1 MIEALLELWDVLSR
15 NALRT
20 FLTGLSVA
28 WGVFILVVLLGAGNG
43 LENGANWEFRD
54 DAQNSIWIGG
64 GKTSIPYQGRSPG
77 RPILFKNQDY
87 EELPLKVPGIEH
99 LTGRYWLWGEFSV
112 TYGAKRSSFNILGVH
127 PDQRY
132 LEKTLIT
139 RGRYLDD
146 NDQAEKRKV
155 CVIGSKV
162 REILFG
168 NRDPIGEYVNIRGL
182 AYKVVGEFEDVG
194 GENELRKIYVPISTA
209 QLVYNQPEIIHQ
221 LIFTVGDASVE
232 QSQAM
237 ADKARAVLARNHGFA
252 PDDRRAVRMGNNL
265 EQFTRITGV
274 FRWIRIFVWVVG
286 VGTLLAGIVGI
297 GNIML
302 ISVAERTKEIGI
314 RKALGATPAS
324 IIRMVL
330 GEALVLTG
338 VSGYAGLVAGVG
350 LVELVA
356 KRFPDAPFFRAP
368 SVSLD
373 IAVSATLLI
382 MGAGAL
388 AGFFPAYRAA
398 RVNPIVALRSE

>member
-1 MIEALLELWDVLSR
+1 MIEALLELWDVLRR
-15 NALRT
+15 NAVRT
-20 FLTGLSVA
+20 LLTGLSVA
-28 WGVFILVVLLGAGNG
+28 WGVFMLVVLLGAGNG

-64 GKTSIPYQGRSPG
+64 GKTSIPFAGRSPG
-77 RPILFKNQDY
+77 RPILFKNQDFVD
-87 EELPLKVPGIEH
+87 LPRKVPGIEH
-99 LTGRYWLWGEFSV
+99 FTGRFWLWGEFSV
-112 TYGAKRSSFNILGVH
+112 TYGSKRSSFNILGVH
-127 PDQRY
+127 PDHRY
-132 LEKTLIT
+132 LEKTLMT
-139 RGRYLDD
+139 RGRYLDAD
-146 NDQAEKRKV
+146 DQAEKRKV

-168 NRDPIGEYVNIRGL
+168 NADPVGEYVNIRGL

-209 QLVYNQPEIIHQ
+209 QLVYNQPQIIHQ
-221 LIFTVGDASVE
+221 LIFTVGDVSVE
-232 QSQAM
+232 QSQVM
-237 ADKARAVLARNHGFA
+237 AEQARRALAQSHGFS
-252 PDDRRAVRMGNNL
+252 PDDRRALRMGNNL

-314 RKALGATPAS
+314 RKALGATPAA

-338 VSGYAGLVAGVG
+338 VSGYTGLVAGVG
-350 LVELVA
+350 VVELVA
-356 KRFPDAPFFRAP
+356 ARFPDAPFFRQP
-368 SVSLD
+368 SVSLQV
-373 IAVSATLLI
+373 AVSATLLI
-382 MGAGAL
+382 MAAGGL

-398 RVNPIVALRSE
+398 RVNPTVALRSD

>member
-1 MIEALLELWDVLSR
+1 MIEGLLELWDVLSR

-20 FLTGLSVA
+20 LLTGLSVA
-28 WGVFILVVLLGAGNG
+28 WGVFMLVLLLGAGKG
-43 LENGANWEFRD
+43 LENGASWEFRD

-64 GKTSIPYQGRSPG
+64 GKTSIPFAGRSPG
-77 RPILFKNQDY
+77 RQILFKNQDFAD
-87 EELPLKVPGIEH
+87 LPHKVSGIEH
-99 LTGRYWLWGEFSV
+99 FTGRYWLWGEFSV
-112 TYGAKRSSFNILGVH
+112 SYGSKRSSFNILGVH
-127 PDQRY
+127 PDHRF
-132 LEKTLIT
+132 LEKTLMT
-139 RGRYLDD
+139 RGRYLDP

-155 CVIGSKV
+155 AVIGSKV

-182 AYKVVGEFEDVG
+182 AYKVIGEFEDVG

-232 QSQAM
+232 QSQAI
-237 ADKARAVLARNHGFA
+237 AEKARAVLAKNHGFSV
-252 PDDRRAVRMGNNL
+252 DDRRALRIGNNL
-265 EQFTRITGV
+265 EQFSRLTSV

-302 ISVAERTKEIGI
+302 ISVAERTHEIGI

-350 LVELVA
+350 VVELVA
-356 KRFPDAPFFRAP
+356 SRFPAAPFFRQP

-373 IAVSATLLI
+373 VALSATLLI
-382 MGAGAL
+382 MAAGAL

-398 RVNPIVALRSE
+398 RVSPVAALRSE

>member
-20 FLTGLSVA
+20 LLTGLSVA
-28 WGVFILVVLLGAGNG
+28 WGVFMLVVLLGAGNG

-54 DAQNSIWIGG
+54 DAQNSVWISG
-64 GKTSIPYQGRSPG
+64 GKTSVPFAGRSPG
-77 RPILFKNQDY
+77 RPILFKNQDFAD
-87 EELPLKVPGIEH
+87 LRRKVSGIEH
-99 LTGRYWLWGEFSV
+99 FTGRYWLWGEFSV
-112 TYGAKRSSFNILGVH
+112 SYGSKRSSFNILGVH

-132 LEKTLIT
+132 LEKTLMT
-139 RGRYLDD
+139 RGRYLNED
-146 NDQAEKRKV
+146 DQAQKRKV

-168 NRDPIGEYVNIRGL
+168 SHDPVGEYVNMRGL

-209 QLVYNQPEIIHQ
+209 QLVYNQPQVIHQ
-221 LIFTVGDASVE
+221 LIFTVGDATVE
-232 QSQAM
+232 QSQLM
-237 ADKARAVLARNHGFA
+237 AEQARITLAKNHGFS

-286 VGTLLAGIVGI
+286 IGTLLAGIVGI

-314 RKALGATPAS
+314 RKALGATPGS

-338 VSGYAGLVAGVG
+338 VSGYVGLVAGVG
-350 LVELVA
+350 VVELVA
-356 KRFPDAPFFRAP
+356 SRFPEAPFFRQP
-368 SVSLD
+368 SVSLSV
-373 IAVSATLLI
+373 AVSATLVI
-382 MGAGAL
+382 MFAGAL

-398 RVNPIVALRSE
+398 RVNPVVALRSD

>member
-1 MIEALLELWDVLSR
+1 VIEGLLELWDVLSR

-20 FLTGLSVA
+20 LLTGLSVA
-28 WGVFILVVLLGAGNG
+28 WGVFMLVVLLGAGQG

-54 DAQNSIWIGG
+54 DAQNSIWISG
-64 GKTSIPYQGRSPG
+64 GKTSVPFAGRSPG
-77 RPILFKNQDY
+77 RPIQFKNQDFAD
-87 EELPLKVPGIEH
+87 LPRNVEGIER
-99 LTGRYWLWGEFSV
+99 LTGRFWLWGEFSV
-112 TYGAKRSSFNILGVH
+112 SYGSKRSSFNILGVH
-127 PDQRY
+127 PDHRY
-132 LEKTLIT
+132 LEKTLMT
-139 RGRYLDD
+139 RGRYL
-146 NDQAEKRKV
+146 NASDQAEKRKV

-168 NRDPIGEYVNIRGL
+168 NADPVGEYVNIRGL

-209 QLVYNQPEIIHQ
+209 QLVYNQPQIIHQ
-221 LIFTVGDASVE
+221 LIFTVGDATVAE
-232 QSQAM
+232 SQAM
-237 ADKARAVLARNHGFA
+237 ADKARATLARNHDFS
-252 PDDRRAVRMGNNL
+252 PDDRRALRMGNNL
-265 EQFTRITGV
+265 EQYTRITGV
-274 FRWIRIFVWVVG
+274 FRWIRIFVWIVG

-302 ISVAERTKEIGI
+302 ISVAERTKEIGV
-314 RKALGATPAS
+314 RKALGATPAA

-350 LVELVA
+350 VVELVA
-356 KRFPDAPFFRAP
+356 ARFHDAPFFREP
-368 SVSLD
+368 SVSLQV
-373 IAVSATLLI
+373 AVSATLLI
-382 MGAGAL
+382 MAAGAL

>member
-20 FLTGLSVA
+20 LLTGLSVA
-28 WGVFILVVLLGAGNG
+28 WGVFMLVVLLGAGNG

-54 DAQNSIWIGG
+54 DAQNSVWIGG
-64 GKTSIPYQGRSPG
+64 GKTSIPFAGRSPG
-77 RPILFKNQDY
+77 RTILFKNQDFA
-87 EELPLKVPGIEH
+87 EVARKVPGIEH
-99 LTGRYWLWGEFSV
+99 FTGRYWLWGEFSV
-112 TYGAKRSSFNILGVH
+112 SYGSKRSAFSILGVH
-127 PDQRY
+127 PDHRF
-132 LEKTLIT
+132 LEKTLMV

-168 NRDPIGEYVNIRGL
+168 SRDPVGEYVNIRGL
-182 AYKVVGEFEDVG
+182 AYKVVGEFEDIG
-194 GENELRKIYVPISTA
+194 GENELRKIYVPLSTA

-221 LIFTVGDASVE
+221 LIFTVGDATVDESKV
-232 QSQAM
+232 M
-237 ADKARAVLARNHGFA
+237 AEEVRAIVAKNHGFSV
-252 PDDRRAVRMGNNL
+252 DDRRAVRMGNNL
-265 EQFTRITGV
+265 EQYTRITGV

-302 ISVAERTKEIGI
+302 ISVAERTKEIGV

-350 LVELVA
+350 VVELVA
-356 KRFPDAPFFRAP
+356 ARFPQAPFFRQP

-373 IAVSATLLI
+373 VAVSATLLLVA
-382 MGAGAL
+382 AGAL

-398 RVNPIVALRSE
+398 RVNPVVALRSD

>member
-1 MIEALLELWDVLSR
+1 MIEALLELRDVLAR

-20 FLTGLSVA
+20 LLTGLSVA
-28 WGVFILVVLLGAGNG
+28 WGVFMLVVLLGAGKG

-54 DAQNSIWIGG
+54 DAQNSVWIGG
-64 GKTSIPYQGRSPG
+64 GKTSIPYAGRGPG
-77 RPILFKNQDY
+77 RPILFKNQDFA
-87 EELPLKVPGIEH
+87 EVARTVPGIEH
-99 LTGRYWLWGEFSV
+99 FTGRYWLWGEFSV
-112 TYGAKRSSFNILGVH
+112 RYGSKRSSFSILGVH
-127 PDQRY
+127 PDHRF
-132 LEKTLIT
+132 LEKTLMV
-139 RGRYLDD
+139 RGRYIDD
-146 NDQAEKRKV
+146 NDQVEKRKV

-168 NRDPIGEYVNIRGL
+168 NHDPIGEYVNIRGL
-182 AYKVVGEFEDVG
+182 AYKVVGEFVDVG

-209 QLVYNQPEIIHQ
+209 QLVYNQPQIIHQ
-221 LIFTVGDASVE
+221 LIFTVGDATVDESKAIAEDVRAIVAKNHSFSVE
-232 QSQAM
+232 
-237 ADKARAVLARNHGFA
+237 
-252 PDDRRAVRMGNNL
+252 DRRAVRMGNNL
-265 EQFTRITGV
+265 EQYTRITGV

-302 ISVAERTKEIGI
+302 ISVAERTKEIGV

-350 LVELVA
+350 VVELVA
-356 KRFPDAPFFRAP
+356 ARFPEAPFFRQP

-373 IAVSATLLI
+373 VAASATLLI
-382 MGAGAL
+382 VAAGAL

-398 RVNPIVALRSE
+398 RVNPVVALRSD

>member
-1 MIEALLELWDVLSR
+1 MIEGLLELWDVLSR

-28 WGVFILVVLLGAGNG
+28 WGVFMLVLLLGAGRG
-43 LENGANWEFRD
+43 LENGTNWEFRD
-54 DAQNSIWIGG
+54 DAQNSIWISG
-64 GKTSIPYQGRSPG
+64 GKTSVPFAGRSPG
-77 RPILFKNQDY
+77 RAIHFKNQDY
-87 EELPLKVPGIEH
+87 ADLPRKVPGIEY
-99 LTGRYWLWGEFSV
+99 LTGRFWLWGEFSV
-112 TYGAKRSSFNILGVH
+112 TYGSKRSSFNILGVH

-146 NDQAEKRKV
+146 DDLAEKRKV

-162 REILFG
+162 REILFES
-168 NRDPIGEYVNIRGL
+168 RDPVGEYVNIRGL
-182 AYKVVGEFEDVG
+182 AYKVVGEFEDEG

-209 QLVYNQPEIIHQ
+209 QLVYSQPDSIHQ
-221 LIFTVGDASVE
+221 LIFTVGNASVE

-237 ADKARAVLARNHGFA
+237 AEQARLALAKNHGFS
-252 PDDRRAVRMGNNL
+252 PNDRRALRIGNNL
-265 EQFTRITGV
+265 EQYTRITGV
-274 FRWIRIFVWVVG
+274 FHWIRIFVWAVG

-314 RKALGATPAS
+314 RKALGATPGS

-350 LVELVA
+350 VVELVA
-356 KRFPDAPFFRAP
+356 KRFPDAPFFRQP
-368 SVSLD
+368 SVSLQV
-373 IAVSATLLI
+373 AVSATLLI

-398 RVNPIVALRSE
+398 RVNPIEALRSD

>member
-20 FLTGLSVA
+20 LLTGLSVA
-28 WGVFILVVLLGAGNG
+28 WGVFMLVVLLGAGNG
-43 LENGANWEFRD
+43 LENGTNWEFRD

-64 GKTSIPYQGRSPG
+64 GKTSVPFKGRSPG
-77 RPILFKNQDY
+77 RPIQFKNQDFND
-87 EELPLKVPGIEH
+87 LPRNVPGIEH
-99 LTGRYWLWGEFSV
+99 LTGRFWLWGEFSV

-127 PDQRY
+127 PDHRY
-132 LEKTLIT
+132 LEKTLMT
-139 RGRYLDD
+139 RGRYLNAD
-146 NDQAEKRKV
+146 DQAEKRKV

-168 NRDPIGEYVNIRGL
+168 NRDPVGEYVNIRGL

-209 QLVYNQPEIIHQ
+209 QLVYNQPQIIHQ
-221 LIFTVGDASVE
+221 LIFTVGDATVE

-237 ADKARAVLARNHGFA
+237 AEQARAALAKSHGFA
-252 PDDRRAVRMGNNL
+252 LDDRRALRIGNNL

-302 ISVAERTKEIGI
+302 ISVAERTREIGI
-314 RKALGATPAS
+314 RKALGATPAA

-350 LVELVA
+350 VVELVA
-356 KRFPDAPFFRAP
+356 ARFPNAPFFRQP
-368 SVSLD
+368 SVSLQV
-373 IAVSATLLI
+373 AVSATLLI
-382 MGAGAL
+382 MASGAL

>member
-20 FLTGLSVA
+20 LLTGLSVA
-28 WGVFILVVLLGAGNG
+28 WGVFMLVVLLGAGNG
-43 LENGANWEFRD
+43 LENGTNWEFRD

-64 GKTSIPYQGRSPG
+64 GKTSVPFKGRSPG
-77 RPILFKNQDY
+77 RPIQFKNQDFND
-87 EELPLKVPGIEH
+87 LPRNVPGIER
-99 LTGRYWLWGEFSV
+99 LTGRFWLWGEFSV

-127 PDQRY
+127 PDHRY
-132 LEKTLIT
+132 LEKTLMT
-139 RGRYLDD
+139 RGRYLDA

-168 NRDPIGEYVNIRGL
+168 NRDPVGEYVNIRGL

-209 QLVYNQPEIIHQ
+209 QLVYNQPQIIHQ
-221 LIFTVGDASVE
+221 LIFTVGDATVE

-237 ADKARAVLARNHGFA
+237 AEQARAALAKSHGFA
-252 PDDRRAVRMGNNL
+252 LDDRRALRIGNNL

-314 RKALGATPAS
+314 RKALGATPAA

-350 LVELVA
+350 VVELVA
-356 KRFPDAPFFRAP
+356 ARFPNAPFFRQP
-368 SVSLD
+368 SVSLQV
-373 IAVSATLLI
+373 AVSATLLI
-382 MGAGAL
+382 MAAGAL

>member
-20 FLTGLSVA
+20 LLTGLSVA
-28 WGVFILVVLLGAGNG
+28 WGVFMLVVLLGAGNG
-43 LENGANWEFRD
+43 LENGTNWEFRD

-64 GKTSIPYQGRSPG
+64 GKTSVPFKGRSPG
-77 RPILFKNQDY
+77 RPIQFKNQDFDD
-87 EELPLKVPGIEH
+87 LPRNVPGIER
-99 LTGRYWLWGEFSV
+99 LTGRFWLWGEFSV

-127 PDQRY
+127 PDHRY
-132 LEKTLIT
+132 LEKTLMT
-139 RGRYLDD
+139 RGRYLDAD
-146 NDQAEKRKV
+146 DQAEKRKV

-209 QLVYNQPEIIHQ
+209 QLVYNQPHIIHQ
-221 LIFTVGDASVE
+221 LIFTVGDATVE

-237 ADKARAVLARNHGFA
+237 AEQARAALAKSHGFA
-252 PDDRRAVRMGNNL
+252 LDDRRALRIGNNL

-314 RKALGATPAS
+314 RKALGATPAA

-350 LVELVA
+350 VVELVA
-356 KRFPDAPFFRAP
+356 ARFPDAPFFRQP
-368 SVSLD
+368 SVSLQV
-373 IAVSATLLI
+373 AVSATLLI
-382 MGAGAL
+382 MAAGAL

>member
-28 WGVFILVVLLGAGNG
+28 WGVFMLVVLLGAGNG

-87 EELPLKVPGIEH
+87 KELPLKVPGIEH

-168 NRDPIGEYVNIRGL
+168 NRDPIGEYVHIRGL
-182 AYKVVGEFEDVG
+182 AYKVVGEFEDIG

-252 PDDRRAVRMGNNL
+252 VDDRRALRMGNNL
-265 EQFTRITGV
+265 EQYTRITGV

-356 KRFPDAPFFRAP
+356 TRFPDAPFFREP

>member
-1 MIEALLELWDVLSR
+1 MIEGLLELWDTLSR
-15 NALRT
+15 SALRT
-20 FLTGLSVA
+20 LLTGLSVA
-28 WGVFILVVLLGAGNG
+28 WGVFMLVVLLGAGKG
-43 LENGANWEFRD
+43 LENGASWEFRD

-64 GKTSIPYQGRSPG
+64 GKTSIPYAGHSPG
-77 RPILFKNQDY
+77 RPVLFKNQDFAD
-87 EELPLKVPGIEH
+87 LPRKVPGIEH

-112 TYGAKRSSFNILGVH
+112 SYGSKRSSFNIIGVH
-127 PDQRY
+127 PEHRF
-132 LEKTLIT
+132 LEKTLMT
-139 RGRYLDD
+139 RGRFLDD

-155 CVIGSKV
+155 AVIGSKV

-168 NRDPIGEYVNIRGL
+168 NRDAVGEYVNIRGL
-182 AYKVVGEFEDVG
+182 AYKVIGEFEDVG

-221 LIFTVGDASVE
+221 LIFTVGDATVE

-237 ADKARAVLARNHGFA
+237 AEQARAVLAKNHAFSL
-252 PDDRRAVRMGNNL
+252 DDRRALRIGNNL
-265 EQFTRITGV
+265 EQFTRLTGV
-274 FRWIRIFVWVVG
+274 FKWIRIFVLVVG

-314 RKALGATPAS
+314 RKALGATPGS

-350 LVELVA
+350 VVELVA
-356 KRFPDAPFFRAP
+356 SRFPDAPFFRQP
-368 SVSLD
+368 SVSLHV
-373 IAVSATLLI
+373 AAGATALI
-382 MGAGAL
+382 MAAGAL

-398 RVNPIVALRSE
+398 RVNPIVALRDE

>member
-1 MIEALLELWDVLSR
+1 MIESLLELRDVLAR
-15 NALRT
+15 NRLRT

-28 WGVFILVVLLGAGNG
+28 WGVFMLVVLLGAGKG

-64 GKTSIPYQGRSPG
+64 GKTSLPHAGRGPG
-77 RPILFKNQDY
+77 RPILFKNQDFDD
-87 EELPLKVPGIEH
+87 LPRHVPGIEH

-112 TYGAKRSSFNILGVH
+112 SYGAKRSSFNIIGVH
-127 PDQRY
+127 PDHRF
-132 LEKTLIT
+132 LEKTVMIA
-139 RGRYLDD
+139 GRFL
-146 NDQAEKRKV
+146 NEQDQHEKRKV
-155 CVIGSKV
+155 CAIGRKV

-168 NRDPIGEYVNIRGL
+168 RADAIGQYVNIRGL
-182 AYKVVGEFEDVG
+182 AYKVIGEFEDVG

-209 QLVYNQPEIIHQ
+209 QLVYNQPNIIHQ

-237 ADKARAVLARNHGFA
+237 VERARRQLAKAHGFS
-252 PDDRRAVRMGNNL
+252 PDDRRALRIGNNL
-265 EQFTRITGV
+265 EQYTRLTGV

-314 RKALGATPAS
+314 RKALGATPGS

-330 GEALVLTG
+330 AEALVLTF
-338 VSGYAGLVAGVG
+338 VSGYTGLVGGVAV
-350 LVELVA
+350 VELVA
-356 KRFPDAPFFRAP
+356 SKLPDAPFFREP

-373 IAVSATLLI
+373 VAASATLLI
-382 MGAGAL
+382 MAAGAL

>member
-20 FLTGLSVA
+20 LLTGLSVA
-28 WGVFILVVLLGAGNG
+28 WGVFMLVVLLGAGNG
-43 LENGANWEFRD
+43 LENGTNWEFRD

-64 GKTSIPYQGRSPG
+64 GKTSVPFKGRSPG
-77 RPILFKNQDY
+77 RPIQFKNQDFND
-87 EELPLKVPGIEH
+87 LPRNVPGIEH
-99 LTGRYWLWGEFSV
+99 LTGRFWLWGEFSV

-127 PDQRY
+127 PDHRF
-132 LEKTLIT
+132 LEKTLMT
-139 RGRYLDD
+139 RGRYLNAD
-146 NDQAEKRKV
+146 DQAEKRKV

-168 NRDPIGEYVNIRGL
+168 NRDPVGEYVNIRGL

-209 QLVYNQPEIIHQ
+209 QLVYNQPQIIHQ
-221 LIFTVGDASVE
+221 LIFTVGDATVE

-237 ADKARAVLARNHGFA
+237 AEQARAALAKSHGFA
-252 PDDRRAVRMGNNL
+252 LDDRRALRIGNNL

-274 FRWIRIFVWVVG
+274 FRWIRIFVWGVG

-302 ISVAERTKEIGI
+302 ISVAERTREIGI
-314 RKALGATPAS
+314 RKALGATPAA

-350 LVELVA
+350 VVELVA
-356 KRFPDAPFFRAP
+356 ARFPNAPFFRQP
-368 SVSLD
+368 SVSLQV
-373 IAVSATLLI
+373 AVSATLLI
-382 MGAGAL
+382 MASGAL